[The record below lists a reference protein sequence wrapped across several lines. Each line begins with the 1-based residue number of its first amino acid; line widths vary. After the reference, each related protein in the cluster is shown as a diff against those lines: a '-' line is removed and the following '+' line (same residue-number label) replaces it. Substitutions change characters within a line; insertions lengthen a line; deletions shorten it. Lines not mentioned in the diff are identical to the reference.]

1 VGLGVAGDSA
11 NIKTELEAALTLSDR
26 LQHPLTLL
34 FAQGVTSHALYFT
47 RDPEACQA
55 SAEKLM
61 RHSTKYDLPV
71 YGAIGSFWLG
81 ATDAMRGDPA
91 GGLRQ
96 MEPAFEPT
104 HGIGQYASLP
114 GVVMAETLA
123 RAGRD
128 RDALALIARLFGEM
142 SDPNT
147 GIYVSELWRI
157 RGELVAR
164 ERGGDG
170 ALAEHSL
177 QGALRIARGQEATLL
192 QSKAGISL
200 ARYFAERGRCAEAK
214 TALAESGVSAL
225 VDRTTPEIVT
235 ADRLSAELG

>member
-1 VGLGVAGDSA
+1 MGLGVAGDSA

-96 MEPAFEPT
+96 MEPAFDPRT
-104 HGIGQYASLP
+104 ASDS
-114 GVVMAETLA
+114 M
-123 RAGRD
+123 
-128 RDALALIARLFGEM
+128 
-142 SDPNT
+142 
-147 GIYVSELWRI
+147 
-157 RGELVAR
+157 
-164 ERGGDG
+164 
-170 ALAEHSL
+170 
-177 QGALRIARGQEATLL
+177 LRYPAW
-192 QSKAGISL
+192 
-200 ARYFAERGRCAEAK
+200 
-214 TALAESGVSAL
+214 
-225 VDRTTPEIVT
+225 
-235 ADRLSAELG
+235 